1 MTGTNRRLALL
12 ARSGYAARGVV
23 YIIVG
28 GLALLAALGQGGG
41 QTTDTQGALTSLLT
55 QPFGEVLLAVV
66 ALGLFGYALWRVVQA
81 LTDVDHHGTDPKG
94 LAIRGGLL
102 VSAATHGLLAAFAL
116 SLIFGWGSSLGGG
129 GGDSGARN
137 WTAWLMQQPFGR
149 WLVCLI
155 GLAIV
160 GAGIGHMIK
169 GYWVRFEKYLQM
181 DAATL
186 EKVSPVCRF
195 GLIARGAVFVIIGAF
210 LVVAAV
216 QFDSTQARGLQGALE
231 TLQRQPY
238 GWILLGIVALG
249 LVAFGVY
256 SLIEAWYR
264 RIDMPDPHGAIA
276 HSGGR
281 IAAGRALR

>member
-28 GLALLAALGQGGG
+28 GLALLAAFGQGGG
-41 QTTDTQGALTSLLT
+41 QTTDTKGALTSLLT

-81 LTDVDHHGTDPKG
+81 LTDVDHPGTEPKG
-94 LAIRGGLL
+94 LAIRAGLL

-116 SLIFGWGSSLGGG
+116 CLIFGWGSSLGGA
-129 GGDSGARN
+129 DSGARD

-149 WLVCLI
+149 WLAGLI

-160 GAGIGHMIK
+160 GAGITHMIK
-169 GYWVRFEKYLQM
+169 GYWARFEKYLQM

-216 QFDSTQARGLQGALE
+216 QFDSAQARGLQGALE

-264 RIDMPDPHGAIA
+264 RIDMPDPRGAIA

>member
-12 ARSGYAARGVV
+12 ARGGYAARGVV

-28 GLALLAALGQGGG
+28 GLALLAAFGQGGG

-66 ALGLFGYALWRVVQA
+66 ALGLLGYALWRVVQA

-94 LAIRGGLL
+94 LAIRAGLL

-116 SLIFGWGSSLGGG
+116 SLIFGWGSRLGGA
-129 GGDSGARN
+129 DSGARD

-149 WLVCLI
+149 WLVGLI

-160 GAGIGHMIK
+160 GAGIAHMIK
-169 GYWVRFEKYLQM
+169 GYRSQFEKYFEM
-181 DAATL
+181 GPAAL

-210 LVVAAV
+210 LLVAAV
-216 QFDSTQARGLQGALE
+216 QLDSAQARGLQGALE

-249 LVAFGVY
+249 LMAFGVY

-264 RIDMPDPHGAIA
+264 RIDVRYPNVALA
-276 HSGGR
+276 HPSGR
-281 IAAGRALR
+281 MAAGRALR